1 MLGFV
6 VIDFDSSR
14 FDEVVS
20 TCFHLYVS
28 LCQLFLILFIAATA
42 DVCLL
47 LWLIHSM
54 FICMGMSDAT
64 IIPISTFSHTT
75 SLRVLVFVEIG
86 TTANVWLQQK

>member
-1 MLGFV
+1 MLGCV

-20 TCFHLYVS
+20 TCCHLFVS
-28 LCQLFLILFIAATA
+28 LCQVFRFVFIASIA

-47 LWLIHSM
+47 LWLIDSM
-54 FICMGMSDAT
+54 FICTGMSDAT

-75 SLRVLVFVEIG
+75 ALQVLVFVVIG
-86 TTANVWLQQK
+86 TTDNVWSQQK